1 MHDAIISGDFVG
13 KFVKEDENSI
23 YYNIYGTATCKVRE
37 YDKNPYNPCKPYDVE
52 KEFKTTMEGS
62 EFIP

>member
-1 MHDAIISGDFVG
+1 MHDTIISGDFVG
-13 KFVKEDENSI
+13 KLVKKENYA

-52 KEFKTTMEGS
+52 KEFKTTMEGQ
-62 EFIP
+62 EFNP